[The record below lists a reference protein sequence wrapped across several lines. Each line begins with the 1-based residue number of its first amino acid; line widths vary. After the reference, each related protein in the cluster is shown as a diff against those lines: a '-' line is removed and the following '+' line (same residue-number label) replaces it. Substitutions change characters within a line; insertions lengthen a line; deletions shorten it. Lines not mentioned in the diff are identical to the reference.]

1 MSDIPIRLSRK
12 LRNLLLRLNRTKTI
26 LQKLQLLS
34 TLRPSYLIPEVI
46 PFQMLY
52 CNTNHILVISM
63 LSVKSEV
70 INRQFET
77 SCIETP
83 FICTASSKIVL

>member
-12 LRNLLLRLNRTKTI
+12 LRSLLLRLNKTKTI

-34 TLRPSYLIPEVI
+34 TIRPSYLIPEVI
-46 PFQMLY
+46 HFQMY
-52 CNTNHILVISM
+52 CNTNLILVVSM
-63 LSVKSEV
+63 LAVKSEV

-77 SCIETP
+77 PCIEPP
-83 FICTASSKIVL
+83 FICTGSSKILL